1 MSVAAHKAV
10 YLIYQWTP
18 ELDDR
23 GGVTV
28 RESCGVLSTNKSD
41 FLPQRTKQSR
51 LTKEKGKKKS
61 EFAKTQVCWL
71 GQTESNQASG
81 HLGLTANK

>member
-1 MSVAAHKAV
+1 MPAAAHTAV

-41 FLPQRTKQSR
+41 FLPQRTKR
-51 LTKEKGKKKS
+51 LTKKKGKTKS
-61 EFAKTQVCWL
+61 EFAKTQVC
-71 GQTESNQASG
+71 
-81 HLGLTANK
+81 